1 MSNPT
6 LLRDASVAYHLQLI
20 QPWLAAPDVQEICVN
35 RPAELWCERKGQWE
49 RHAVEGLSLA
59 HLHGLAKAV
68 ARYNDRDVSFETP
81 LLAGNLPQGER
92 IQIVVPPACEQGR
105 LSLTVRKPAATRWGL
120 PELAAQGM
128 FDAAA
133 SRHETDEAL
142 RRLYA
147 RQDVPGFLR
156 LAVRLGKV
164 IVVAGQTG
172 AGKTTLMNALAA
184 EIPAGERIV
193 TIEDVREIRLDDHPN
208 HVHLLHGT
216 AAGRTL
222 PVSELVRAA
231 LRMSR
236 RACCCRSCAARRLL
250 ISCAPAP
257 RATRRPDD
265 LPCRF
270 RRLGLR
276 PPGSDVLAASGQPR
290 AALSGDTAFA
300 GQCHR
305 CRGASGQRTGQSP
318 PHDGH
323 LVRRPPQV
331 RGAGAGTPRSS
342 PSCFRLAQMAGAKL
356 MASWLSA
363 RLAASYSPGYCTRS
377 TPGCGGQACR

>member
-231 LRMSR
+231 LRMSPSR
-236 RACCCRSCAARRLL
+236 LLLSELRGAEAFDFLRACSSGHQGGLTTCHADSAASAFDRLALMCLQHPDSRGLRYPVIRRLL
-250 ISCAPAP
+250 DSVIDVVVHLDRGPGNRRHMTDIWFGGRLRSGARG
-257 RATRRPDD
+257 RARPGRRP
-265 LPCRF
+265 
-270 RRLGLR
+270 
-276 PPGSDVLAASGQPR
+276 AASGWPR
-290 AALSGDTAFA
+290 WPG
-300 GQCHR
+300 
-305 CRGASGQRTGQSP
+305 
-318 PHDGH
+318 
-323 LVRRPPQV
+323 
-331 RGAGAGTPRSS
+331 RS
-342 PSCFRLAQMAGAKL
+342 
-356 MASWLSA
+356 
-363 RLAASYSPGYCTRS
+363 
-377 TPGCGGQACR
+377 